1 MASATPRR
9 VPKRVRPI
17 PRTRH
22 LCGDIAREAR
32 ARCLLRPSASPRA
45 RRRRERDE
53 KDGVGHQDGDVGAD
67 VGDVSW
73 TTVTTKGETIGA
85 RTSWTLGARRST
97 A

>member
-1 MASATPRR
+1 
-9 VPKRVRPI
+9 
-17 PRTRH
+17 
-22 LCGDIAREAR
+22 
-32 ARCLLRPSASPRA
+32 
-45 RRRRERDE
+45 RRERDE

-73 TTVTTKGETIGA
+73 TTATTKSETIGA